1 MSPQIN
7 KENFKKKIFYE
18 NPYDIET
25 FLEGLEISSKNN
37 KELIFIDR
45 VFAYLR
51 LDPTREMTD
60 IVFDILD
67 KDLNLVVYK

>member
-1 MSPQIN
+1 MSQQIN

-25 FLEGLEISSKNN
+25 FLEGLEIASKNN
-37 KELIFIDR
+37 KELIFMDR

-51 LDPTREMTD
+51 LDPTREMCD
-60 IVFDILD
+60 IVFEILE